1 MIAKFRPSVSKSIS
15 GLCSAL
21 VLCCIFSETGG
32 EFLIAQ
38 GETGRPANVVL
49 IAGPIT
55 GHPKEAHEYKK
66 AVTLIKH
73 CLETSPNAPSMNLSA
88 HYQGWPEDPS
98 VLERADAIL
107 LVSDGSDHHETMHP
121 FYREVRFAMLK
132 KQMDRGCGLMLLH
145 WSTFHPARFHDEI
158 TACLCGISL

>member
-1 MIAKFRPSVSKSIS
+1 MLGQCGVDCR
-15 GLCSAL
+15 
-21 VLCCIFSETGG
+21 T
-32 EFLIAQ
+32 
-38 GETGRPANVVL
+38 
-49 IAGPIT
+49 IT
-55 GHPKEAHEYKK
+55 GHPKEAHEYEK

-98 VLERADAIL
+98 ILERADAIL
-107 LVSDGSDHHETMHP
+107 LVSDGATIRDDAS
-121 FYREVRFAMLK
+121 FLQGRSFFLK

-158 TACLCGISL
+158 TEWIGGY

>member
-1 MIAKFRPSVSKSIS
+1 M
-15 GLCSAL
+15 
-21 VLCCIFSETGG
+21 
-32 EFLIAQ
+32 AQ
-38 GETGRPANVVL
+38 GETDRSANVVL

-55 GHPKEAHEYKK
+55 GHPKEAHEYEK

-98 VLERADAIL
+98 ILERADAIL
-107 LVSDGSDHHETMHP
+107 LVSDGSDHQETMHP
-121 FYREVRFAMLK
+121 FYREDRFAMLK

-145 WSTFHPARFHDEI
+145 WSTFQPARFHDEI
-158 TACLCGISL
+158 TEWIGGYFDYETGPEPRKWYSR